1 MTRRPGSGRESL
13 PDRGAAMVEFA
24 IISIPLLILV
34 MGIIQFG
41 FLFNAQISI
50 QSAAREGAR
59 ELALK
64 RPNWESAVQGA
75 LNLSDPVTATA
86 VSTCPTPSTSTTSYA
101 KVQVSTTF
109 SLNMPFLPESLRNV
123 ELDADAAMRCG
134 L

>member
-1 MTRRPGSGRESL
+1 
-13 PDRGAAMVEFA
+13 MVEFA
-24 IISIPLLILV
+24 IIAIPLLLLV

-75 LNLSDPVTATA
+75 LNLSDPVTVTA
-86 VSTCPTPSTSTTSYA
+86 VSSCPATDSATPSYA
-101 KVQVSTTF
+101 KVHVETTF
-109 SLNMPFLPESLRNV
+109 SFNLPLLPASLRNV
-123 ELDADAAMRCG
+123 NLDADAAMRCG